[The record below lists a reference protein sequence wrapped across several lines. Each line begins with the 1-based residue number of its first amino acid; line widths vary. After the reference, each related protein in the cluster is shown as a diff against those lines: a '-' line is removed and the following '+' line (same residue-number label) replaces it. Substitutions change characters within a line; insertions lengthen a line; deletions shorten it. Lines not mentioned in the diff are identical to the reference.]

1 MTMDKV
7 ECALEL
13 YNAIVADIVMGSG
26 DARYR
31 MDDEE
36 EAVQIEKIINQMVTF
51 CLPEESIEFL
61 EDKGI
66 TPELL
71 QSFGFLA
78 STSNGLEL
86 YVQPIL
92 ATLKQSP
99 EPGPAI
105 H

>member
-1 MTMDKV
+1 MNKV

-13 YNAIVADIVMGSG
+13 YTAIVLDIVQRPG
-26 DARYR
+26 DARFH
-31 MDDEE
+31 MDDGEQ
-36 EAVQIEKIINQMVTF
+36 AVQIEKIINQMVTF
-51 CLPEESIEFL
+51 CLPEESIEFF

-92 ATLKQSP
+92 AALKQSP
-99 EPGPAI
+99 EPGPAV